1 LSDPAVAATM
11 HLADVSIDSPGQ
23 ILRMKVH
30 LKNGEDL
37 RKQFLL
43 MEVVKLKSGVHSV
56 DNGML
61 MHKSG
66 ELSNDLCNQ
75 VLRVRE
81 VIHDMGARND
91 MVSLVHA
98 VVESGNT
105 VDVVDFVYGDSSV
118 DSSNMSYF
126 LGMTNFFFV
135 HIGVSLSLGSLHKSK
150 RR

>member
-1 LSDPAVAATM
+1 
-11 HLADVSIDSPGQ
+11 
-23 ILRMKVH
+23 
-30 LKNGEDL
+30 
-37 RKQFLL
+37 

-81 VIHDMGARND
+81 VIHDMGARNH

-98 VVESGNT
+98 VVESSDTINM
-105 VDVVDFVYGDSSV
+105 VDLVSDNSADRCSLNDSS
-118 DSSNMSYF
+118 
-126 LGMTNFFFV
+126 FV
-135 HIGVSLSLGSLHKSK
+135 SGSLN
-150 RR
+150 